1 MRGRGRGSRCASDAS
16 LTSFR
21 EAFEGIARSMQV
33 SLPSSDFFVIK
44 VMTNLLGTF
53 DQPNTREGA
62 MAELRYRHQMRQL
75 INKAVSR
82 LNQGELS
89 WQEAA
94 EMFEAHHVPFAVT
107 CRILLPYAA

>member
-1 MRGRGRGSRCASDAS
+1 
-16 LTSFR
+16 
-21 EAFEGIARSMQV
+21 
-33 SLPSSDFFVIK
+33 
-44 VMTNLLGTF
+44 
-53 DQPNTREGA
+53 